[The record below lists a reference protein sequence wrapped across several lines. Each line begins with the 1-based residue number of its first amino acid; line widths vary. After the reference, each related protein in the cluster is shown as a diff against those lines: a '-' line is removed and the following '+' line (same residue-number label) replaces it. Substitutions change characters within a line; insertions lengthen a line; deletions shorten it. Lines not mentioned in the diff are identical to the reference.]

1 MEQKN
6 RYYQQIMELNGMEEL
21 KQEVRKWE
29 VLADNIGHFPLE
41 QEILLPDYF
50 WISGAG
56 TGKSYVLRL
65 LAQYLEARQI
75 MDFSGNKKVIEF
87 ELGYCESSGPFSELT
102 RLIECLSYEAGYRQ
116 YYRGILA
123 VHITPW
129 LSHMKEP
136 HMNRFLEFLSE
147 NTKDWLIVLIADA
160 DVKEEERACRQLA
173 YYLRYKTIH
182 IALPKTG
189 VLYQH
194 LERRCMSYGIS
205 ISKEAGKI
213 LTDAIEVMKS
223 NPYFDGYN
231 TINLMAQEMIYDLY
245 SSKILEEKQ
254 ITAEMLQE
262 SGSGDSFIC
271 HYMKPVCQRGEE
283 TE

>member
-29 VLADNIGHFPLE
+29 VLAENIGHFPLE

-50 WISGAG
+50 WVSGAG

-65 LAQYLEARQI
+65 LAQYLEDRQI

-87 ELGYCESSGPFSELT
+87 DLGYCEQSEPFTELT

-116 YYRGILA
+116 RYRGILA
-123 VHITPW
+123 VHITAW
-129 LSHMKEP
+129 LSHMREP
-136 HMNRFLEFLSE
+136 HMKRFLEFLSE

-160 DVKEEERACRQLA
+160 DRKEEECACRQIA

-182 IALPKTG
+182 IVLPEAE
-189 VLYQH
+189 VLYRH
-194 LERRCMSYGIS
+194 LESRCEAYGIS
-205 ISKEAGKI
+205 VSEEAEVI
-213 LTDAIEVMKS
+213 LTEAIAVMKE

-231 TINLMAQEMIYDLY
+231 TINLMAQEMIYELY
-245 SSKILEEKQ
+245 SRQILKEKQ
-254 ITAEMLQE
+254 ITADMLKV
-262 SGSGDSFIC
+262 SRSAGSFIC
-271 HYMKPVCQRGEE
+271 HYMDPAFECMEE
-283 TE
+283 A